1 MTNTHNTILII
12 DDNAINRKYL
22 KSVFGNNRYNSIL
35 CSSGHEALQT
45 LTINKVDLVLVDI
58 QMPEMDGFE
67 CYNQIRNQHGF
78 CCPIIAITAF
88 SDQTDKREILDFGFN
103 DYIAKP
109 VKPDTLLEIVDF
121 WLFRFKSNS
130 KHSLAMNED
139 LEHIDHDILN
149 DLLRF
154 TDAQS
159 LLSLIDEFVEE
170 TKSDIQSIAN
180 FKESDRHSEILSILH
195 TIKGNSGSFGFTI
208 LSSKAAKIEADIKGK
223 RFENIDSE
231 LNEFIEYSDSLLRDY
246 HRLLKIN

>member
-1 MTNTHNTILII
+1 MTNKHNTILII

-22 KSVFGNNRYNSIL
+22 KSVFSNDKYNPIL
-35 CSSGHEALQT
+35 CSGGKEALEKLKT
-45 LTINKVDLVLVDI
+45 NKANLVLVDI

-67 CYNQIRNQHGF
+67 CYNQIRQQYELR
-78 CCPIIAITAF
+78 CPIIAITAF
-88 SDQTDKREILDFGFN
+88 SDQTDKQEILDFGFN

-109 VKPDTLLEIVDF
+109 VKPDTLLGIVNF
-121 WLFRFKSNS
+121 WLSRFNSNDKLS
-130 KHSLAMNED
+130 SPMNEN

-170 TKSDIQSIAN
+170 TRSDIQSIAK

-195 TIKGNSGSFGFTI
+195 TIKGNAGSFGFTV
-208 LSSKAAKIEADIKGK
+208 LSSLAAEIEVKIKSKQLET
-223 RFENIDSE
+223 IDSD
-231 LNEFIEYSDSLLRDY
+231 LDGFIEYSDSLLRDY